1 MALIR
6 LPDRAQPAPSEITPK
21 SAWASRRQWMRAAA
35 ASATGLLPAMPSS
48 VRAAVPDGAKLATRP
63 GPYATIEQPTSL
75 ADVARELGVTKGALY
90 YYVKSK
96 QDILFECH
104 VNSIA
109 LGDRAIEHAR
119 SIDGSGFDSVV
130 ALARRYMELLVGES
144 GPLAILTEF
153 NALEPENRKIVAAG
167 RTRFGN
173 TFLELIERGQADGSV
188 RGAING
194 KMAEFFYLGAVNW
207 ATRWFDAGGELD
219 GSLVAAQ
226 FADLFAAAIRA

>member
-1 MALIR
+1 MKR
-6 LPDRAQPAPSEITPK
+6 VSEADSGK
-21 SAWASRRQWMRAAA
+21 SSAWKVTVLSREEQYDLKRKVLIQEAARAF
-35 ASATGLLPAMPSS
+35 S
-48 VRAAVPDGAKLATRP
+48 TR
-63 GPYATIEQPTSL
+63 GYHATSL

-144 GPLAILTEF
+144 GPLAILMCLC
-153 NALEPENRKIVAAG
+153 ALGYLRLLTMATSQGAI
-167 RTRFGN
+167 
-173 TFLELIERGQADGSV
+173 GSV
-188 RGAING
+188 KFGEW
-194 KMAEFFYLGAVNW
+194 K
-207 ATRWFDAGGELD
+207 RWRMTPTCRL
-219 GSLVAAQ
+219 
-226 FADLFAAAIRA
+226 

>member
-1 MALIR
+1 MEQASVADSGKSSVWKATVLSRDEQYDLKRKALIQEAA
-6 LPDRAQPAPSEITPK
+6 RAF
-21 SAWASRRQWMRAAA
+21 SAR
-35 ASATGLLPAMPSS
+35 GYH
-48 VRAAVPDGAKLATRP
+48 D
-63 GPYATIEQPTSL
+63 TSL
-75 ADVARELGVTKGALY
+75 VDVARELGVTKGALY

-96 QDILFECH
+96 QEFLFECH
-104 VNSIA
+104 MSAIE

-130 ALARRYMELLVGES
+130 ALAHRYMELLVGES
-144 GPLAILTEF
+144 GTLAVLTEF
-153 NALEPENRKIVAAG
+153 DALEPENRKIVAAG

-173 TFLELIERGQADGSV
+173 TFLDLIERGQADGSV

-226 FADLFAAAIRA
+226 FADLFAAASRV

>member
-1 MALIR
+1 MK
-6 LPDRAQPAPSEITPK
+6 QVSEADSGK
-21 SAWASRRQWMRAAA
+21 SSAWKVTVLSREEQYDLKRKVLIQEAARAF
-35 ASATGLLPAMPSS
+35 S
-48 VRAAVPDGAKLATRP
+48 TR
-63 GPYATIEQPTSL
+63 GYHATSL
-75 ADVARELGVTKGALY
+75 ADVARELGVTKG
-90 YYVKSK
+90 
-96 QDILFECH
+96 
-104 VNSIA
+104 A

>member
-1 MALIR
+1 MK
-6 LPDRAQPAPSEITPK
+6 QVSEADSGK
-21 SAWASRRQWMRAAA
+21 SSAWKVTVLSREEQYDLKRKVLIQEAARAF
-35 ASATGLLPAMPSS
+35 S
-48 VRAAVPDGAKLATRP
+48 TR
-63 GPYATIEQPTSL
+63 GYHATSL
-75 ADVARELGVTKGALY
+75 ADVARELGVTKGAHY

-188 RGAING
+188 HGAING